1 MSEVPHIP
9 DGIVAVQRTGN
20 PGHLQTHA
28 AQKILRC
35 RRAGAP
41 VKCNGL
47 AQRHLSTIADS
58 RTATSHGTRVRL
70 TEEEHGRSA
79 SSLALFGVRALVVED
94 AWQIADA
101 LKLSL
106 EKMGMV
112 VVGPAATTAEARRM
126 AAESNPDLAI
136 VDVNLNG
143 EMAYALMDWLHDRG
157 ARVIVISGY
166 EDLPL
171 SLGKFAATL
180 HKPFTAIALLATLQ
194 RVMERDR
201 AP

>member
-1 MSEVPHIP
+1 
-9 DGIVAVQRTGN
+9 
-20 PGHLQTHA
+20 
-28 AQKILRC
+28 
-35 RRAGAP
+35 
-41 VKCNGL
+41 
-47 AQRHLSTIADS
+47 
-58 RTATSHGTRVRL
+58 L

-79 SSLALFGVRALVVED
+79 SSLTLHGVRVLVVED

-126 AAESNPDLAI
+126 AAECTPDLAI
-136 VDVNLNG
+136 VDVHLNG

-166 EDLPL
+166 EDLPQ
-171 SLGKFAATL
+171 SLDKFAAIL
-180 HKPFTAIALLATLQ
+180 HKPFTATALLATVQ